1 MTVKISGQLLPEI
14 KLIRE
19 QVFMEEQGFKAEFD
33 ETDEDCLHLLIEE
46 EGKPVAVG
54 RMYGGNGEYHIGR
67 IAVVKDCRKGGYGRM
82 AVEALEK
89 KAIELGGKKTVLSAQ
104 CQARGFYE
112 KMGYTA
118 TGEEYLDE
126 HCPHIDMY
134 KILERE

>member
-67 IAVVKDCRKGGYGRM
+67 IAVVKDCRKGGYGRR

-89 KAIELGGKKTVLSAQ
+89 KAAELGGKKTVLSAQ

-112 KMGYTA
+112 KMGYHQE
-118 TGEEYLDE
+118 GDIFEERGITFAKMVKKL
-126 HCPHIDMY
+126 
-134 KILERE
+134 